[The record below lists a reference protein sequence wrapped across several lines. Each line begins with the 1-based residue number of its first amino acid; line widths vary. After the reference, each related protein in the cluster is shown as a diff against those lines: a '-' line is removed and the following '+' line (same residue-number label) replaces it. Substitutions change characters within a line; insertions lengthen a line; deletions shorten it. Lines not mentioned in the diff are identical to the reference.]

1 MELAELDALF
11 EDRANRRWG
20 VFYHCPSDPRV
31 VAPSRP
37 TWRGYQINFAHPK
50 SVRFLTLY
58 LAVLLG
64 PVSLALALGPPD
76 PAAFVI
82 VAGLVFSAS
91 VAFLI
96 GLSARLS
103 KQLTA

>member
-1 MELAELDALF
+1 MDLAELDALF

-20 VFYHCPSDPRV
+20 VFYHCPSDPRI

-37 TWRGYQINFAHPK
+37 TWRGYQINFAHPN
-50 SVRFLTLY
+50 SVRVLIFY

-64 PVSLALALGPPD
+64 PVSLALTFGPIFAAL
-76 PAAFVI
+76 A
-82 VAGLVFSAS
+82 FSAS
-91 VAFLI
+91 VAFLV

-103 KQLTA
+103 KQHAA